1 MGRTSTR
8 RTDAAALPATFP
20 TPAGAV
26 TAAPATAG
34 PDSAVPTQRGR
45 RPVEAPAARGSLLHA
60 PAAEVPSVCP
70 QCAGTSVTRLQMTLP
85 DGGPATFVSC
95 HDCETKGWFAA
106 DGAALPLAAVLGGAA
121 RR

>member
-8 RTDAAALPATFP
+8 RTDAAALPTFP

-26 TAAPATAG
+26 TAAPATSG
-34 PDSAVPTQRGR
+34 RDSAVPTQRGPR
-45 RPVEAPAARGSLLHA
+45 Q
-60 PAAEVPSVCP
+60 SVCP

-106 DGAALPLAAVLGGAA
+106 DGAALPLAAGLGGSP
-121 RR
+121 RG